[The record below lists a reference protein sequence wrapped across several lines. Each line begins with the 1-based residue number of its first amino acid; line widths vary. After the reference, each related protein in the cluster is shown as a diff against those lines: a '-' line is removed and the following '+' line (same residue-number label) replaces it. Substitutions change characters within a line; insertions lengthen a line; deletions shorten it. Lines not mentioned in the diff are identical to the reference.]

1 MIPVFYFF
9 GYKVFTYPFIMG
21 AAWGIG
27 YHISKF
33 LNIKEQ
39 IFKKFN
45 LLFMLIFVSAWIGA
59 KIFFLLTADFQTSK
73 PLISNSNF
81 WLGGGFVFYGGLLTS
96 LLIIFLYSR
105 YKKIPLKSFSIF
117 IPSLLI
123 GHGLGRVGCL
133 MAGCCYGI
141 ELEHESFYSVF
152 MHEAHRFPVQLLE
165 ATLLLISGIF
175 ILKNFNKLK
184 PNLIYLYL
192 LLYSGIRL
200 LTEFFRADGL
210 RGIWFQ
216 SISTSQIISI
226 LMLIIVFVFY
236 AVSRH
241 KKLDI

>member
-1 MIPVFYFF
+1 MIPVFYLF

-33 LNIKEQ
+33 LNIKYEA
-39 IFKKFN
+39 FKKFN
-45 LLFMLIFVSAWIGA
+45 LLFMLIFLSAWMGA
-59 KIFFLLTADFQTSK
+59 KIFFLLTADYQTST

-81 WLGGGFVFYGGLLTS
+81 WLGGGFVFYGGLITS

-105 YKKIPLKSFSIF
+105 YKKVPLKSFSIF

-141 ELEHESFYSVF
+141 ELEHESFYSVLL
-152 MHEAHRFPVQLLE
+152 HEAHRFPVQLLE
-165 ATLLLISGIF
+165 ATLLLISGIL

-192 LLYSGIRL
+192 LLYAAIRL

-216 SISTSQIISI
+216 SISTSQIISFLI
-226 LMLIIVFVFY
+226 LIIVFISY
-236 AVSRH
+236 AVGRY
-241 KKLDI
+241 KKLNI

>member
-1 MIPVFYFF
+1 MIPVFYLF

-27 YHISKF
+27 YHIAKY

-39 IFKKFN
+39 TFKKFN
-45 LLFMLIFVSAWIGA
+45 LLFTLIFVSAWIGA
-59 KIFFLLTADFQTSK
+59 KIFFLLTTDYQTSS

-81 WLGGGFVFYGGLLTS
+81 WFGGGFVFYGGLLTS
-96 LLIIFLYSR
+96 LLIIFVYSR
-105 YKKIPLKSFSIF
+105 LKKNSLKNFSIF

-133 MAGCCYGI
+133 LAGCCYGI
-141 ELEHESFYSVF
+141 ELEHKSFYSVF

-165 ATLLLISGIF
+165 ATLLLISGLY
-175 ILKNFNKLK
+175 ILKNFIKLK

-192 LLYSGIRL
+192 LLYSTIRL
-200 LTEFFRADGL
+200 FTEFFRADGL

-226 LMLIIVFVFY
+226 LILIIVFVFY